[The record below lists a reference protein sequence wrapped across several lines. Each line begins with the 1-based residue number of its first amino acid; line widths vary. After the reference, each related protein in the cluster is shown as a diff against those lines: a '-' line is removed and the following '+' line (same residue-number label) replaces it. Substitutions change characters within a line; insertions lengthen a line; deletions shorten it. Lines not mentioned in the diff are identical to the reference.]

1 MGDEFEP
8 NKMLRLLNE
17 MIHKPL
23 GVHYLARCEQ
33 NLLQTNLS
41 LLTPGPNMPGTM
53 RILGYAS
60 YGARLPYKEHNL
72 SNIFRVQLSFTPG
85 SAVASAIPTGDN

>member
-8 NKMLRLLNE
+8 KKMLRLLNE

-41 LLTPGPNMPGTM
+41 LLTPGPSMPGM
-53 RILGYAS
+53 MSISGYAS
-60 YGARLPYKEHNL
+60 YDARPAYARFDENL
-72 SNIFRVQLSFTPG
+72 SVCHGDLRVCQ
-85 SAVASAIPTGDN
+85 V